1 MNPGSKTLCTR
12 IRVAHNSSLDD
23 MSQLLGQCFE
33 ITSMHAG
40 VFRSPLQVSDP
51 VRIGWLLNYPMGI
64 GRAALERELMRH
76 FTSFKRAIALEPA
89 WPQTPSTAGPKAW
102 HIWVAASDVDRKAR
116 ALFAWL
122 RPETRKCHMPFSART
137 LFVYDWGAI
146 MKGHLGDLTCTS
158 LAPLFPIQGMLTKV
172 FIPKYCKQG
181 KGKSLLQFLYAIQCI
196 PAVKKP
202 PPAQPEQSATQDA
215 DTPDSPLPPSVSSTP
230 PEPTPTNSSVTA
242 PTTAQ
247 PTLPAPS
254 TKRSSRKGSKNFR
267 AKQPLEKPTET
278 PQATP
283 PTPLPRPT
291 PALKS
296 TPQSATNPPTE
307 SSARAK
313 LSASEQPLVTEAFD
327 RSTWLAA
334 MDAELNQGPAGLFH
348 QMILPGPI
356 DGFYVFVVRQKF
368 ASLAQEVL
376 KNLAA
381 FLISHLELWQD
392 LKHQRKTCRT
402 WLCLDH
408 YNRTVTNAMT
418 WDQSQHRAISEYERD
433 VDLDQQVEKDDNEW
447 IEKLL
452 AAEQASPEFEGTI
465 TIDLSM
471 PAAKDMDDGLQ

>member
-1 MNPGSKTLCTR
+1 
-12 IRVAHNSSLDD
+12 
-23 MSQLLGQCFE
+23 
-33 ITSMHAG
+33 
-40 VFRSPLQVSDP
+40 
-51 VRIGWLLNYPMGI
+51 
-64 GRAALERELMRH
+64 
-76 FTSFKRAIALEPA
+76 
-89 WPQTPSTAGPKAW
+89 
-102 HIWVAASDVDRKAR
+102 
-116 ALFAWL
+116 
-122 RPETRKCHMPFSART
+122 
-137 LFVYDWGAI
+137 
-146 MKGHLGDLTCTS
+146 
-158 LAPLFPIQGMLTKV
+158 MLTKV

-196 PAVKKP
+196 PAVKKL
-202 PPAQPEQSATQDA
+202 PPAQPEQPATLDA
-215 DTPDSPLPPSVSSTP
+215 KTPDLPLPPSVSSTP
-230 PEPTPTNSSVTA
+230 PELPPTNPSVTA

-247 PTLPAPS
+247 PTLPGSS
-254 TKRSSRKGSKNFR
+254 TKRSSRKGSKNHR

-296 TPQSATNPPTE
+296 TPQAATNRPTA
-307 SSARAK
+307 SSAREK

-327 RSTWLAA
+327 RSAWLAT
-334 MDAELNQGPAGLFH
+334 MDAELNQGPAGLF

-376 KNLAA
+376 KNLAT

-392 LKHQRKTCRT
+392 LKHQWKTCRT

-418 WDQSQHRAISEYERD
+418 WDQSQHRAISEFERD

-452 AAEQASPEFEGTI
+452 AAKQASTEFEGTI
-465 TIDLSM
+465 TIDLLM
-471 PAAKDMDDGLQ
+471 PAAKDMDDGATVGSAANMAALLENMKADVNDLCMELETVAEKLAQAKDAEAAKDACILELEAKMAAQALVTGKHRSSSPSSSKATSSADSGGGPPGGGP